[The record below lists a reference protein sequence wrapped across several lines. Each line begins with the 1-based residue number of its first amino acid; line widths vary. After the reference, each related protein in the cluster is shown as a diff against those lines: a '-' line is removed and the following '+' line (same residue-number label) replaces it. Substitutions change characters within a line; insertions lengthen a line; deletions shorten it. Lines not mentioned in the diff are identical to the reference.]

1 MKTQATPLVEATLFA
16 DLAELTKPR
25 ITFLVAITTAA
36 GFLLAA
42 QGGPLD
48 FLRLAHTL
56 IATSLLA
63 AGAATLNQVVE
74 RDTDALMRRTASR
87 PLPAGRLDP
96 DTGLLWGVLLVV
108 GGLVYLSTSVNLLTA
123 LLGASTVA
131 LYVFAYT
138 PLKRVSSLATLVGAV
153 PGAVPP
159 VMGWTAVRDQ
169 VEPGAWALFAILFL
183 WQLPHFLSIAW
194 LYRDDYARGGF
205 PMLPVNDPGGRRT
218 ALQTML
224 YGGALVPVSLLPVPL
239 GLVGGGYLAGALLL
253 GLAFF
258 AACVGF
264 ARQRSE
270 SAARRLL
277 LTSVAYLPAL
287 LAVMLVDRLL
297 G

>member
-1 MKTQATPLVEATLFA
+1 MKSHAAPLAGSTLFS

-25 ITFLVAITTAA
+25 ITLMVAITTAA

-42 QGGPLD
+42 QGTPLD
-48 FLRLAHTL
+48 LLRLAHTL
-56 IATSLLA
+56 IATALLS
-63 AGAATLNQVVE
+63 AGACALNQVVE
-74 RDTDALMRRTASR
+74 RDSDARMRRTASR

-108 GGLVYLSTSVNLLTA
+108 GGLVYLALSVNLLTA

-138 PLKRVSSLATLVGAV
+138 PLKRVSSLSTLVGAV

-169 VEPGAWALFAILFL
+169 LDPGAWALFAILFL

-194 LYRDDYARGGF
+194 LYREDYARGGF
-205 PMLPVNDPGGRRT
+205 PMLPVDDPGGRRT
-218 ALQTML
+218 ALQMLL
-224 YGGALVPVSLLPVPL
+224 YGGALVPVSLLPSPL
-239 GLVGGGYLAGALLL
+239 GLVGMTYLAGALLL
-253 GLAFF
+253 GLGYF
-258 AACVGF
+258 AACVVF
-264 ARQRSE
+264 ARRRSE

-277 LTSVAYLPAL
+277 LASVAYLPAL

>member
-1 MKTQATPLVEATLFA
+1 MKSHAAPLAGSTLFS

-25 ITFLVAITTAA
+25 ITLMVAITTAA

-42 QGGPLD
+42 QGAPLD

-56 IATSLLA
+56 IATSLLS
-63 AGAATLNQVVE
+63 AGACALNQVVE
-74 RDTDALMRRTASR
+74 RDSDARMRRTAAR

-108 GGLVYLSTSVNLLTA
+108 GGLAYLALSVNLLTA

-138 PLKRVSSLATLVGAV
+138 PLKRVSSLSTLVGAV

-169 VEPGAWALFAILFL
+169 LEPGAWALFAILFL

-194 LYRDDYARGGF
+194 LFREDYARGGF
-205 PMLPVNDPGGRRT
+205 PMLPVDDPGGRRT
-218 ALQTML
+218 ALQTLL
-224 YGGALVPVSLLPVPL
+224 YGGALVPVSLLPSPL
-239 GLVGGGYLAGALLL
+239 GLVGWMYLAGALVL
-253 GLAFF
+253 GLGYF

-264 ARQRSE
+264 AFQRSE
-270 SAARRLL
+270 AAARRLL
-277 LTSVAYLPAL
+277 LASVTYLPAL
-287 LAVMLVDRLL
+287 LAVMLMDRLL

>member
-1 MKTQATPLVEATLFA
+1 MKSHAAPLAGSTLFS

-25 ITFLVAITTAA
+25 ITLMVAITTAA

-42 QGGPLD
+42 QGTPLD
-48 FLRLAHTL
+48 LLRLAHTL
-56 IATSLLA
+56 IATALLS
-63 AGAATLNQVVE
+63 AGACALNQVVE
-74 RDTDALMRRTASR
+74 RDSDARMRRTAAR

-108 GGLVYLSTSVNLLTA
+108 GGLVYLALSVNLLTA

-138 PLKRVSSLATLVGAV
+138 PLKRLSSLSTLVGAV

-169 VEPGAWALFAILFL
+169 LEPGAWALFAILFL

-194 LYRDDYARGGF
+194 LYREDYARGGF
-205 PMLPVNDPGGRRT
+205 PMLPVDDPGGRRT
-218 ALQTML
+218 ALQTLL
-224 YGGALVPVSLLPVPL
+224 YGGALVPVSLLPSPL
-239 GLVGGGYLAGALLL
+239 GLVGWMYLAGALLL
-253 GLAFF
+253 GLGYF

-264 ARQRSE
+264 AFQRSE
-270 SAARRLL
+270 AAARRLL
-277 LTSVAYLPAL
+277 LASVTYLPAL

>member
-1 MKTQATPLVEATLFA
+1 MKSHAAPLAGSTLFS

-25 ITFLVAITTAA
+25 ITLMVAITTAA

-42 QGGPLD
+42 QGTPLD
-48 FLRLAHTL
+48 LLRLAHTL
-56 IATSLLA
+56 IATALLS
-63 AGAATLNQVVE
+63 AGACALNQVVE
-74 RDTDALMRRTASR
+74 RDSDARMRRTASR

-108 GGLVYLSTSVNLLTA
+108 GGLAYLALSVNLLTA

-138 PLKRVSSLATLVGAV
+138 PLKRVSSLSTLVGAV

-169 VEPGAWALFAILFL
+169 LEPGAWALFAILFL

-194 LYRDDYARGGF
+194 LYREDYARGGF
-205 PMLPVNDPGGRRT
+205 PMLPVDDPDGRRT
-218 ALQTML
+218 ALQTLL
-224 YGGALVPVSLLPVPL
+224 YGGALVPVSLLPSPL
-239 GLVGGGYLAGALLL
+239 GLVGMMYLAGALLL
-253 GLAFF
+253 GLGYF
-258 AACVGF
+258 AACVVF

-277 LTSVAYLPAL
+277 LASVAYLPAL

>member
-1 MKTQATPLVEATLFA
+1 MKSHAAPLAGSTLFS

-25 ITFLVAITTAA
+25 ITLMVAITTAA

-42 QGGPLD
+42 QGTPLD
-48 FLRLAHTL
+48 LLRLAHTL
-56 IATSLLA
+56 IATALLS
-63 AGAATLNQVVE
+63 AGACALNQVVE
-74 RDTDALMRRTASR
+74 RDSDARMRRTASR

-108 GGLVYLSTSVNLLTA
+108 GGLAYLALSVNLLTA

-138 PLKRVSSLATLVGAV
+138 PLKRVSSLSTLVGAV

-169 VEPGAWALFAILFL
+169 LEPGAWALFAILFL

-194 LYRDDYARGGF
+194 LYREDYARGGF
-205 PMLPVNDPGGRRT
+205 PMLPVDDPDGRRT
-218 ALQTML
+218 ALQTLL
-224 YGGALVPVSLLPVPL
+224 YGGALVPVSLLPSPL
-239 GLVGGGYLAGALLL
+239 GLVGMMYLAGALLL
-253 GLAFF
+253 GLGYF
-258 AACVGF
+258 AACVVF
-264 ARQRSE
+264 ARRRSE

-277 LTSVAYLPAL
+277 LASVAYLPAL